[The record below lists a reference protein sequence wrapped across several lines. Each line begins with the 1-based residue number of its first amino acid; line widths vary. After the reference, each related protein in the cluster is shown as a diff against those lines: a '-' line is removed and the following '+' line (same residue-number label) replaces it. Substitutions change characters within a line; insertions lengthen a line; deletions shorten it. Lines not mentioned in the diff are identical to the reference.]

1 MSCADAC
8 DIGHSFGAALQ
19 PVRLDAR
26 DLNHD
31 VRPGD
36 DLDVFVN
43 AHWRRDNPI
52 PPGHSYWDCFS
63 ILSERSLQMQ
73 AQIAC
78 EAARSE
84 ASVGTPLRIVGDFWA
99 AGMDETQ
106 STANALES
114 LKQPLCRIAAL
125 DSPASIAAYL
135 REAHARGEDHLFAL
149 DVQPDFTD
157 PRTQTLFVI
166 PQGLGL
172 PSRDLYLDQAPAARN
187 IFKAYATHIATMLE
201 LTGVGPAAVQTS
213 ATDVIKF
220 ERRLARVS
228 MSRKA
233 LARDISTR
241 YRPVTIKEA
250 DESCPTFSWSRLF
263 SSALRA
269 NRISLPNAEFHE
281 EIDAMLRDVPPAA
294 WRAYL
299 HFHTVEQAAAYI
311 GGDIGDAHERF
322 HGGIL
327 RGRQSPPPRWKRV
340 LAALNDH
347 VGEAMG
353 TLYAQHHCRRD
364 AYAPIEDLVAQ
375 LRQALRERIE
385 NLPWMTGRTKQS
397 ALEKLAGFTAK
408 IGHPSQPRDWSGFTT
423 SRRSLY
429 DNVVAAR
436 SFNRAWIL
444 AKMHEPVD
452 SAAWS
457 LTPQTVNARYDPQRN
472 EIILPAAILQ
482 PPFFDPDADAA
493 LNYGGIGAVIAHEM
507 IHGYD
512 DQGSRFGPDG
522 RFENW
527 WTHDDRASFDALAA
541 RLADRFSQ
549 CVVEDGAHVDGVLTL
564 GENIADLGGLALAC
578 AALRRALATRAQ
590 ADPMLEGFSQLQRF
604 FLNWAALWRQN
615 LTADERRLRLR
626 ADVHA
631 PAKLRANIA
640 AESLAEFSHAFG
652 GRSAADRVQVT
663 TETERIW

>member
-1 MSCADAC
+1 MSCGDAC
-8 DIGHSFGAALQ
+8 DICDSFGAMPQ
-19 PVRLDAR
+19 PVHLNMR

-36 DLDVFVN
+36 DLYAFVN

-63 ILSERSLQMQ
+63 ILSERSLQLQ

-78 EAARSE
+78 EAARNE
-84 ASVGTPLRIVGDFWA
+84 ASLGTPLRIVGDFWA

-106 STANALES
+106 SAANALES
-114 LKQPLCRIAAL
+114 LNQLLCRISAL
-125 DSPASIAAYL
+125 DSTASIAAYL

-149 DVQPDFTD
+149 DVQPDFAN
-157 PRTQTLFVI
+157 PRMQMLFVI

-172 PSRDLYLDQAPAARN
+172 PSRDLYLEQAPAARETL
-187 IFKAYATHIATMLE
+187 KSYETHIATMLE
-201 LTGVGPAAVQTS
+201 LTGVAPATVQAS
-213 ATDVIKF
+213 AADVIEF

-228 MSRKA
+228 ISRKA
-233 LARDISTR
+233 LARDISKR
-241 YRPVTIKEA
+241 YRPVTIDEA
-250 DESCPTFSWSRLF
+250 DATCPTFSWRRLF
-263 SSALRA
+263 SPALRP
-269 NRISLPNAEFHE
+269 NRISLPVAEFHA

-299 HFHTVEQAAAYI
+299 HFHTVEQTAAYV
-311 GGDIGDAHERF
+311 GADIGDAHERF

-340 LAALNDH
+340 LTALNDH
-347 VGEAMG
+347 VGEAMA
-353 TLYAQHHCRRD
+353 TLYAQRHCQRD
-364 AYAPIEDLVAQ
+364 AYAPIADLVAQ

-385 NLPWMTGRTKQS
+385 NLPWMSARTKQS

-408 IGHPSQPRDWSGFTT
+408 IGYPSHPRDWSGLAT

-436 SFNRAWIL
+436 SFNRACML
-444 AKMHEPVD
+444 TKMHEPVD
-452 SAAWS
+452 PAAWS

-482 PPFFDPDADAA
+482 PPFFDPEADAA

-522 RFENW
+522 RFDNW

-541 RLADRFSQ
+541 RMADRFSQ
-549 CVVEDGAHVDGVLTL
+549 CVVEDGGRVDGVLTL

-631 PAKLRANIA
+631 PASLRANIA
-640 AESLAEFSHAFG
+640 AESLAEFAQAFS
-652 GRSAADRVQVT
+652 GRSGGQAVQVAA
-663 TETERIW
+663 ETVRIW